1 MYFIKDWKF
10 NSDFD
15 YNNKNDLIFSL
26 NMSDGTTQEIHM
38 RDVHLALKNMGIFDK
53 SYTLKD
59 IEERYFEEFESDRSS
74 YFVLLSFNW
83 VAGQASTSLI
93 WNAKKKKFSWA
104 GDDLF
109 HPIGML
115 GFPFHFLSEIFNN
128 NHSGLFVVYDSW
140 WNYTLPATNNL
151 KTIHIQND
159 TVKIYETPLYEFNTV
174 PLKPGSTEGVKKVPS
189 GGNGLQIYEDPK
201 TIKDCQLIKEGLHCH
216 FYQDTNNNFYI
227 VNAKNYFKFT
237 LDNLFEIVD

>member
-93 WNAKKKKFSWA
+93 WNAKKKKFSW
-104 GDDLF
+104 
-109 HPIGML
+109 
-115 GFPFHFLSEIFNN
+115 
-128 NHSGLFVVYDSW
+128 
-140 WNYTLPATNNL
+140 
-151 KTIHIQND
+151 
-159 TVKIYETPLYEFNTV
+159 
-174 PLKPGSTEGVKKVPS
+174 
-189 GGNGLQIYEDPK
+189 
-201 TIKDCQLIKEGLHCH
+201 
-216 FYQDTNNNFYI
+216 
-227 VNAKNYFKFT
+227 
-237 LDNLFEIVD
+237 